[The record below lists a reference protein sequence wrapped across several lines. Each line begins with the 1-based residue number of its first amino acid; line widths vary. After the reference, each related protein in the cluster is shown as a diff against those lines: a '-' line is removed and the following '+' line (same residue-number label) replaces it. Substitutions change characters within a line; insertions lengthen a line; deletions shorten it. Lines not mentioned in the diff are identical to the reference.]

1 MVLFCILLI
10 YNSILNQSKTTLAL
24 SVSDFTIQLFN
35 FKDLSHYGILRG
47 HKSQITDICY
57 GNDTELYS
65 SSLYK

>member
-1 MVLFCILLI
+1 MVYFYILLMS
-10 YNSILNQSKTTLAL
+10 NSVLNPSQTILAL

-47 HKSQITDICY
+47 HNSQITDICY
-57 GNDTELYS
+57 GDDIELYS